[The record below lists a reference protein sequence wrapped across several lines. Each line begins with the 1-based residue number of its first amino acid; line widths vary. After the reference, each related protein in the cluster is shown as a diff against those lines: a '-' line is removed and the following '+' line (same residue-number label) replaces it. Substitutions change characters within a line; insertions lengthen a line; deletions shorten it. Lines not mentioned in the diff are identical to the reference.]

1 MKANSKNLPDEL
13 KLKPRVTINFN
24 TGTRVILS
32 KKDKA
37 KTRRA
42 LKSRLA
48 KNLNQDDDV

>member
-1 MKANSKNLPDEL
+1 MKANSKNLPAEL

-42 LKSRLA
+42 LNKALA
-48 KNLNQDDDV
+48 KNLNQDDEG